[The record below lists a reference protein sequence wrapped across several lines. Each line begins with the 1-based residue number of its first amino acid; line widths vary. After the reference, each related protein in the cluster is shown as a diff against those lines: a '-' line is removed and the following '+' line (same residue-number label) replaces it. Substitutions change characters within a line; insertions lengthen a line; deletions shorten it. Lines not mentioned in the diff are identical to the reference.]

1 MMTKS
6 PRNLEK
12 MVWKML
18 VDSDEAEGLWKS
30 KVSKNVDQGGAITQ
44 TEPYEIHVGY
54 HHAFL

>member
-1 MMTKS
+1 
-6 PRNLEK
+6 
-12 MVWKML
+12 ML

-54 HHAFL
+54 HHVFL